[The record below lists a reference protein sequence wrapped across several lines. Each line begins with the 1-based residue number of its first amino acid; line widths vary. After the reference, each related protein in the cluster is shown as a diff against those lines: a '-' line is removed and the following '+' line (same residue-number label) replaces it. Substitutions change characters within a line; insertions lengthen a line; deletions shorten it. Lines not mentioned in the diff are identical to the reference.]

1 MKISKRITTLAVAV
15 VCLVLQLAVFTSAA
29 NKEVWKNYD
38 IDFPNWQRKVDI
50 VTQTKRTS
58 EKNCYISLTGGEV
71 NSIRVMPRLSNNS
84 DAGKKWRTV
93 YQGDTNMKIP
103 IDNVQISTGST
114 VKLVGF
120 QKNVYS
126 MRGTGSATVM

>member
-38 IDFPNWQRKVDI
+38 IDFPNFQRKVDI
-50 VTQTKRTS
+50 ISQKKQTS
-58 EKNCYISLTGGEV
+58 EKYCSISLTGGTV
-71 NSIRVMPRLSNNS
+71 NSLRVMPRLSNNS
-84 DAGKKWRTV
+84 DAGKEWRTI
-93 YQGDTNMKIP
+93 YQGDTTMKIP
-103 IDNVQISTGST
+103 VDNVQISTGTT

-120 QKNVYS
+120 QRNVRA